1 MAYTG
6 DMESYT
12 IKQAADLLGLSKAGV
27 RQRIQKLDLGG
38 LLVKDPGPQG
48 KIMIPDSV
56 LLLLD
61 TEHVL
66 TGDREK
72 HTQTTQSNENS
83 PCYQQ
88 SLTGNGTQEITGNSV
103 RYSDTEYTLLSR
115 QLSDLLTTVS
125 GMSQTINAM
134 QDTISKLT
142 TMLEEKDKQLEE
154 AARARE
160 KEKAQEQTDTKASPT
175 DPDES
180 QGHAPWWNRWFT

>member
-1 MAYTG
+1 MAYTVG
-6 DMESYT
+6 MESYT
-12 IKQAADLLGLSKAGV
+12 IKQAAELLGLSKAGV

-38 LLVKDPGPQG
+38 SLIKDPGPQG

-66 TGDREK
+66 TGNREK
-72 HTQTTQSNENS
+72 HTQTEKTTEQS

-103 RYSDTEYTLLSR
+103 RYPDTEYTLLCR

-154 AARARE
+154 AART
-160 KEKAQEQTDTKASPT
+160 KEKTQEQTDTKAVPT
-175 DPDES
+175 DPEGTQEHVS
-180 QGHAPWWNRWFT
+180 WWKRWFT